1 MRKIKSTSF
10 NVNDEFEKELLL
22 YVEQKENGNF
32 SRYIKRLIV
41 KDRDSENIVYMP
53 VNNGT
58 IPFSPVENR
67 EQDED
72 IEAMEGFL

>member
-22 YVEQKENGNF
+22 YAEQKENGNF

-41 KDRDSENIVYMP
+41 KDRDNENVAHIP
-53 VNNGT
+53 VSNGV
-58 IPFSPVENR
+58 IPFSPIANR
-67 EQDED
+67 EDED

>member
-22 YVEQKENGNF
+22 YAEQKENGNF

-41 KDRDSENIVYMP
+41 KDRDSGNIVYMP
-53 VNNGT
+53 VNNET
-58 IPFSPVENR
+58 VPFSPDANR